1 METRRATVKTMVV
14 AGVWL
19 LVSTG
24 AAAGQATAGHD
35 AHHAQGNQEQEIVAF
50 FEAYDAAFTAKS
62 LDRLAV
68 MYHADVT
75 VYEGGGIN
83 PGWADYRDRHLGPEL
98 ESFMNLQFSHDSV
111 KVQMLG
117 PDAAYV
123 TANYSLSRAVGERQ
137 VTSGGLATYVLI
149 RQDGRW
155 IIRHSHTS
163 AGRRPAGGD
172 TF

>member
-1 METRRATVKTMVV
+1 MVL

-19 LVSTG
+19 FVVAGT
-24 AAAGQATAGHD
+24 AAGQATAGHD

-50 FEAYDAAFTAKS
+50 FKAYDAAFTAKN
-62 LDRLAV
+62 LDGLAT
-68 MYHADVT
+68 MYHPDVT

-98 ESFMNLQFSHDSV
+98 RSFMNLQFSHESV
-111 KVQMLG
+111 KVQRLG

-123 TANYSLSRAVGERQ
+123 TATYTLSRAVDERR

-163 AGRRPAGGD
+163 ATRRPAGGG

>member
-1 METRRATVKTMVV
+1 MATRRSTMKVLML

-19 LVSTG
+19 FVLAGTS
-24 AAAGQATAGHD
+24 AAQATAGHD
-35 AHHAQGNQEQEIVAF
+35 AHHAQTTQEQEVIAF
-50 FEAYDAAFTAKS
+50 FKAYDAAFTAKN
-62 LDRLAV
+62 LDGLAT
-68 MYHADVT
+68 MYHPDVT

-98 ESFMNLQFSHDSV
+98 RSFMNLQFSHDSV
-111 KVQMLG
+111 TVQMLG

-123 TANYSLSRAVGERQ
+123 TANYSLSRTVDERE

-163 AGRRPAGGD
+163 ARRRPAGGD
-172 TF
+172 SF

>member
-1 METRRATVKTMVV
+1 METKRAMVRTVVV
-14 AGVWL
+14 TGAWL
-19 LVSTG
+19 LVSAG
-24 AAAGQATAGHD
+24 AAAGQAAADHD

-50 FEAYDAAFTAKS
+50 FKAYDAAFTAKS
-62 LDRLAV
+62 LDRLAA
-68 MYHADVT
+68 MYHPDVT

-111 KVQMLG
+111 TVQMLG

-123 TANYSLSRAVGERQ
+123 TANYSLSRTVDERQ

-149 RQDGRW
+149 RQDDRW

-163 AGRRPAGGD
+163 ARRRPAGGD